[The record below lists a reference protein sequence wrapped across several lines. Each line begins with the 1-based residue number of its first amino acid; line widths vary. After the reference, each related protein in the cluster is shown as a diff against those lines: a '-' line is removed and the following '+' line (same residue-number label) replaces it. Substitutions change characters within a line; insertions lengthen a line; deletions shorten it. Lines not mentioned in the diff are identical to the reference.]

1 MDSNIDP
8 NIDPSMESQSGLFS
22 KFSIN
27 NDFHSHQDDTQQV
40 HEADDFINQQY
51 IDDNGVSS
59 SNSANAVAVAAA
71 ANLSNI
77 INFNH
82 LQGLHDRSNT
92 SSPPPSTTNA
102 RSQDNL
108 ITSPSQ
114 SNDHGNSS
122 QGNHHDH
129 RENSNQDPLN
139 FIHDTLSSLD
149 HENGSTTLH
158 TQEQQHHHHLQ
169 QHQSPSSSS
178 SSPSS
183 AATTTYSKDKQP
195 KQRIIHD
202 SESQVSI
209 VVVNPASNEGT
220 RRLGRPRKNIP
231 KQTNSPANSSTQNL
245 DKSLLSRF
253 RFDSLPVIGPGSR
266 GGRKKKNG
274 IITKPGRQARFEKG
288 SKELKLVVKE
298 SSEELEES
306 DVKAIDE
313 TSSIKKDDE
322 DDDADL
328 IVVDEVKN
336 QTPKSQPKIILEDYY
351 SLKAKGRSTAKDTN
365 NAFTK
370 LGLAPQTN
378 KPQPVIKKRKD
389 TPGAIVG
396 AYYDIYE
403 PELVDRNHNDR
414 DMNMIALGYEV
425 TPAPYAKDIMT
436 ILEFTNKF
444 KSIFSEFHNLG
455 PQDFEEGLKLRP
467 STAYPLDNAKQSTKE
482 KLYDDGDEDDVSQLM
497 NNLLYQLLTLVLN
510 RKRPIDQNGLT
521 RALEDLNKL
530 VLSFGL
536 PSEWRDD
543 SQIFNNPKP
552 TIVQEQEDEPVDP
565 ENSEILDSTHYKF
578 DTTKPLAHTP
588 LDNENFEIDGLI
600 ALEPKDRL
608 IFFRSLVQWCLS
620 NSDIIKQ
627 ELASQLSR
635 QESSG
640 EKETYYISR
649 FIKDGSKGIE
659 TALQEKSVI
668 KRKKQK
674 IEGKESQTPEPK
686 EPSSELLNTN
696 PTVNP
701 LDHHMS
707 FRLLDFYAG
716 DGGIN
721 GRFYLCRSANSKTG
735 GLASYQEITSIL
747 EDSKS
752 IHDLL
757 TNEQPSRFKLYVQDV
772 TTMLSE
778 VYKLERSD
786 EELLDPWYEIAGNTE
801 ELNDFLQYLSEKL
814 KTNRSKQLNNLYNHL
829 NALLPILV
837 KYETLQKDY
846 RPTRS
851 SRKREQV
858 TNYRE
863 NDKKLKQML
872 AEEGEEDEF
881 LNNDSE
887 DEEDEGFGLVEADD
901 DDDDDD
907 DYKE

>member
-27 NDFHSHQDDTQQV
+27 NDFHSHQDDTEQV

-114 SNDHGNSS
+114 SNEHGNSS
-122 QGNHHDH
+122 QIMKMG
-129 RENSNQDPLN
+129 
-139 FIHDTLSSLD
+139 
-149 HENGSTTLH
+149 
-158 TQEQQHHHHLQ
+158 QQHYIPK
-169 QHQSPSSSS
+169 SSNIITIFSNTNPPSSSS

-183 AATTTYSKDKQP
+183 AATTIYSKDKQP

-274 IITKPGRQARFEKG
+274 IITKP
-288 SKELKLVVKE
+288 
-298 SSEELEES
+298 
-306 DVKAIDE
+306 
-313 TSSIKKDDE
+313 
-322 DDDADL
+322 
-328 IVVDEVKN
+328 VVDEVKN

-403 PELVDRNHNDR
+403 PELVDRNHNDQ
-414 DMNMIALGYEV
+414 DMNLIALGYEV

-482 KLYDDGDEDDVSQLM
+482 KLYDDGDEGDVSQLM

-565 ENSEILDSTHYKF
+565 ENTEILDSTHYQF

-608 IFFRSLVQWCLS
+608 IFLRSLVQWCLS

-668 KRKKQK
+668 KKKKQK
-674 IEGKESQTPEPK
+674 IEGKESRTPEPK
-686 EPSSELLNTN
+686 EPSSETLNTN

-814 KTNRSKQLNNLYNHL
+814 KTNRSKQLNNLYNYL

-872 AEEGEEDEF
+872 AEEGDEDEF